1 MLQCVFHGLVRECA
15 APLARLLDQ
24 PVDELGDQARSHVI
38 DAQVGS
44 EELQRVALQQAAI
57 FVARFLPIAPSAGA
71 LIALN
76 PLQRVDM
83 EERVDL
89 LARNKLALAVG
100 ASIARLVSVQPGSMP
115 PRQLRL
121 TLPGRLTL
129 AGFHETEKP
138 PRLRPPPHGRL
149 PRAGFH
155 ETEKRARLPA
165 IDDHV
170 GAGTTTDSITVLRVP
185 PIDAPRFRLDELGRH
200 HAAPD
205 LSRAP
210 RK

>member
-121 TLPGRLTL
+121 TLHGRLTL
-129 AGFHETEKP
+129 
-138 PRLRPPPHGRL
+138 
-149 PRAGFH
+149 AGFH